1 MAEAPPQLDPA
12 RENPPR
18 DEETQGSSVSADEIG
33 DASFPASDPPAAWT
47 WEVKSGQ
54 EELGGKT
61 KPPEP

>member
-1 MAEAPPQLDPA
+1 M
-12 RENPPR
+12 
-18 DEETQGSSVSADEIG
+18 SADEIG